1 MLAITLD
8 RSALEGVVPPHSSFR
23 FLLERIMDLTKLKS
37 IASKK
42 ASVIFVCMNA
52 ILQKK
57 FIGIPS
63 GTVFYLKK
71 HDVVDD
77 LEIFQTDTERN
88 NKGERFWLT
97 KEFVLGEF
105 EIGYKPKCWTKD
117 LFLVF

>member
-1 MLAITLD
+1 
-8 RSALEGVVPPHSSFR
+8 
-23 FLLERIMDLTKLKS
+23 MDLTKLKS

-63 GTVFYLKK
+63 GTVFSLKN
-71 HDVVDD
+71 HDTVED
-77 LEIFQTDTERN
+77 LEIFQTETERN
-88 NKGERFWLT
+88 NKGEEFWFT

-105 EIGYKPKCWTKD
+105 EKGYKPQCWTED

>member
-63 GTVFYLKK
+63 GTVFSLKN
-71 HDVVDD
+71 HDTVED
-77 LEIFQTDTERN
+77 LEIFQTETERN
-88 NKGERFWLT
+88 NKGEEFWFT

-105 EIGYKPKCWTKD
+105 EKGYKPQCWTED

>member
-63 GTVFYLKK
+63 GTVFSLKN
-71 HDVVDD
+71 HDTVED
-77 LEIFQTDTERN
+77 LEIFQTNTERN
-88 NKGERFWLT
+88 NKGEGFWFT

-105 EIGYKPKCWTKD
+105 EKGYKPQCWTED

>member
-1 MLAITLD
+1 M
-8 RSALEGVVPPHSSFR
+8 
-23 FLLERIMDLTKLKS
+23 
-37 IASKK
+37 
-42 ASVIFVCMNA
+42 
-52 ILQKK
+52 
-57 FIGIPS
+57 PS

-88 NKGERFWLT
+88 NKGEKFWFT

-105 EIGYKPKCWTKD
+105 ESGYKPQCWTED

>member
-1 MLAITLD
+1 MTLD
-8 RSALEGVVPPHSSFR
+8 RSALEGVVPPHSAFR

-42 ASVIFVCMNA
+42 ASAIFVCMNA

-57 FIGIPS
+57 FIGMPS

-88 NKGERFWLT
+88 NKGEKFWFT

-105 EIGYKPKCWTKD
+105 ESGYKPQCWTED

>member
-1 MLAITLD
+1 MLVITLD
-8 RSALEGVVPPHSSFR
+8 RSALDGVVPPQSSFR
-23 FLLERIMDLTKLKS
+23 FLLERIIDLTKLKS

-63 GTVFYLKK
+63 GTVFSLKN
-71 HDVVDD
+71 HDTVED
-77 LEIFQTDTERN
+77 LEIFQTETERN
-88 NKGERFWLT
+88 NKGEEFWFT

-105 EIGYKPKCWTKD
+105 EKGYKPQCWTED

>member
-57 FIGIPS
+57 FIGITS
-63 GTVFYLKK
+63 GTVFSLKN
-71 HDVVDD
+71 HDTVED
-77 LEIFQTDTERN
+77 LEIFQTETERN
-88 NKGERFWLT
+88 NKGEEFWFT

-105 EIGYKPKCWTKD
+105 EKGYKPQCWTED